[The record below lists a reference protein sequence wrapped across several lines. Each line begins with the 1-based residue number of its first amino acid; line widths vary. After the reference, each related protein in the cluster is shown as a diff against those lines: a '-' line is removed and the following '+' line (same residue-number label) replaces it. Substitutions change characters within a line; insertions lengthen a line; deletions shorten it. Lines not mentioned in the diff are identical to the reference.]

1 MRYAGDRTT
10 IWQNHMTRRFWMLTV
25 LASIACSHPPRSSE
39 RLLPRQVAEVWTR
52 TSLHD
57 IPPSP
62 ARARRAFEA
71 TYEGAGK
78 LTADVYELNSSAEG
92 LDMVQRWKPAPD
104 TVFFYKDNYFAVV
117 KWSQADRQA
126 LTAFVR
132 ALEKGLGA

>member
-1 MRYAGDRTT
+1 
-10 IWQNHMTRRFWMLTV
+10 MTRRFWMLAV
-25 LASIACSHPPRSSE
+25 LASIACSQPPRSSE
-39 RLLPRQVAEVWTR
+39 SLLPARVAEVWAR

-78 LTADVYELNSSAEG
+78 LKADVYELHTSAEG

-132 ALEKGLGA
+132 ALEKGLGTHPG